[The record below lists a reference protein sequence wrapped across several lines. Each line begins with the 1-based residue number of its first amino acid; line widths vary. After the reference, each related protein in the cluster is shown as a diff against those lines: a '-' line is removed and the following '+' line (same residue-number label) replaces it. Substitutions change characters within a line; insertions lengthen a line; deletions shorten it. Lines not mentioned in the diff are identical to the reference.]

1 MSSGNANRLV
11 LYNFDE
17 VSFTESS
24 TTPNLF
30 TAVTL
35 ATGAS
40 GYQFLGY
47 KMSLKPS
54 IDIAAGANGQNL
66 YKHRTAFIIFS
77 NSQLTKNNIQNLS
90 QGRYVAL
97 WENNG
102 KNLDSFELAGVDV
115 GLEIKPQKI
124 RDLQENGGA
133 YVLLLESPD
142 TELETKLPH
151 TFLSSTY
158 AATVTAIN
166 TSLFLPTVTVISDI
180 ALQVAGGDS
189 ETITGTN
196 FYGSNGSASEV
207 VSVQWINQV
216 SQAATTQT
224 SVTVASNTSLTFTS
238 VALVAGTY
246 KLRVTTTKGVADSSQ
261 VATAS

>member
-1 MSSGNANRLV
+1 M
-11 LYNFDE
+11 
-17 VSFTESS
+17 
-24 TTPNLF
+24 
-30 TAVTL
+30 
-35 ATGAS
+35 
-40 GYQFLGY
+40 
-47 KMSLKPS
+47 
-54 IDIAAGANGQNL
+54 
-66 YKHRTAFIIFS
+66 
-77 NSQLTKNNIQNLS
+77 
-90 QGRYVAL
+90 
-97 WENNG
+97 
-102 KNLDSFELAGVDV
+102 
-115 GLEIKPQKI
+115 
-124 RDLQENGGA
+124 
-133 YVLLLESPD
+133 
-142 TELETKLPH
+142 
-151 TFLSSTY
+151 
-158 AATVTAIN
+158 TAIN